1 MRIGRRLD
9 VNRSGNR
16 VYKTLLQ
23 EILYQINLIRSLLI
37 EYTVARHGDL
47 TLQIRLIGYN
57 TKLT

>member
-47 TLQIRLIGYN
+47 ALQIGLIGYN